1 VMNEVVF
8 NQVLVRWVHP
18 DGDDDGL
25 AERVIQRVA
34 ESGIAFFSPTTW
46 NGRRLMRI
54 SVSDWASDEGD
65 VDRAIEALLA
75 AAAQG

>member
-1 VMNEVVF
+1 
-8 NQVLVRWVHP
+8 
-18 DGDDDGL
+18 
-25 AERVIQRVA
+25 
-34 ESGIAFFSPTTW
+34 
-46 NGRRLMRI
+46 MRI